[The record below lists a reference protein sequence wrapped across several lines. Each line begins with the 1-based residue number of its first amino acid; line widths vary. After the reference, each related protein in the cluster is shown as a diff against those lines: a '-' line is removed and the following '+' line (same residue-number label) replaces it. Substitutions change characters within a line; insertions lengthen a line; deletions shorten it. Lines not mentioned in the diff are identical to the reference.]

1 MKGLHILAELSGC
14 QCEPSLLEDATTLRK
29 VCVEAV
35 EEAGLTMVGELFY
48 TFTGAGGVTGTV
60 LLAESHLAVHTWP
73 ELLGVTLDAYVCN
86 LSEDNSAKAETLV
99 NRLERAFAPLCTAKK
114 LIHRV
119 NPR

>member
-1 MKGLHILAELSGC
+1 MKGLHILAEFAGC
-14 QCEPSLLEDATTLRK
+14 QCKPSLLEDASSLRK
-29 VCVEAV
+29 LCVEAIENV
-35 EEAGLTMVGELFY
+35 GLTIVGELFY
-48 TFTGAGGVTGTV
+48 TFKGAGGVTGTV

-86 LSEDNSAKAETLV
+86 LSEDNSAKAEALV
-99 NRLERAFAPLCTAKK
+99 KQLEQAFTPLCTAKK